1 MLPTRIRTGQVLN
14 MSFEPHNLKP
24 RRRGKKE
31 KKRKMAEDALYLQL
45 HKLSSVEQILDQ
57 ILTTLWKTRRSGLRP
72 PDKSRFQSLL
82 SLPSLPDL
90 DPVLACLRL
99 LIRKSVHENFNGDD
113 LLKLFPPDLSLD
125 LQSLLVLLL
134 QKYQS
139 QWKEELAKEQ
149 HPHSLPRTSVSCQI
163 KANTPP
169 SFTPLPSSDIPNSL
183 WPRQDDPSTST
194 NLGDFGASPIIADA
208 AGFRLAPLLMQQ
220 DAGPPDNLEV
230 LPRLKSMTWTMEN
243 LNSAPANKAA
253 IIHLKL
259 QDYIKSPSGERE
271 VKFQLTKDTI
281 EALLRSLTYISEQLS
296 NMTGTSSEP
305 AQKKQKQ

>member
-1 MLPTRIRTGQVLN
+1 

-31 KKRKMAEDALYLQL
+31 KKRKMAEDTLYLQL
-45 HKLSSVEQILDQ
+45 HKLSSVKSEQILDQ
-57 ILTTLWKTRRSGLRP
+57 ILTTLWKTRRCGLRP
-72 PDKSRFQSLL
+72 PDKSRFHSLL

-90 DPVLACLRL
+90 DP
-99 LIRKSVHENFNGDD
+99 
-113 LLKLFPPDLSLD
+113 
-125 LQSLLVLLL
+125 
-134 QKYQS
+134 KYQS

-149 HPHSLPRTSVSCQI
+149 HPHSLPRTSVSYQI
-163 KANTPP
+163 KANAPP
-169 SFTPLPSSDIPNSL
+169 SFTPLPYSDIPTSL
-183 WPRQDDPSTST
+183 WSRQDDPSTST

-230 LPRLKSMTWTMEN
+230 LPRLKSMTWTVEN

-259 QDYIKSPSGERE
+259 QDYTKSPSGERE
-271 VKFQLTKDTI
+271 VKFQLTKDTL
-281 EALLRSLTYISEQLS
+281 EAMLRSLTYISEQLS

>member
-1 MLPTRIRTGQVLN
+1 

-31 KKRKMAEDALYLQL
+31 KKRKMAEDTLYLQL
-45 HKLSSVEQILDQ
+45 HKLSSVKSEQFLDQ
-57 ILTTLWKTRRSGLRP
+57 ILTTLWKTRRCGLCP
-72 PDKSRFQSLL
+72 PDKSRFHSLL

-149 HPHSLPRTSVSCQI
+149 
-163 KANTPP
+163 
-169 SFTPLPSSDIPNSL
+169 
-183 WPRQDDPSTST
+183 
-194 NLGDFGASPIIADA
+194 
-208 AGFRLAPLLMQQ
+208 
-220 DAGPPDNLEV
+220 EV
-230 LPRLKSMTWTMEN
+230 LPRLKSMTWTVEN

-259 QDYIKSPSGERE
+259 QDYTKSPSGERE
-271 VKFQLTKDTI
+271 VKFQLTKDTL
-281 EALLRSLTYISEQLS
+281 EAMLRSLTYISEQLS

>member
-1 MLPTRIRTGQVLN
+1 MLPTRIKTGQVLN

-31 KKRKMAEDALYLQL
+31 KKRKMAEDTLYLQL
-45 HKLSSVEQILDQ
+45 HKLSSVKSEQILDQ
-57 ILTTLWKTRRSGLRP
+57 ILTTLWKTRRCGLRP
-72 PDKSRFQSLL
+72 PDKSRFHSLL

-149 HPHSLPRTSVSCQI
+149 HPHSLPRTSVSYQI
-163 KANTPP
+163 KANAPP
-169 SFTPLPSSDIPNSL
+169 SFTPLPYSDIPTSL
-183 WPRQDDPSTST
+183 WSRQDDPSTST

-220 DAGPPDNLEV
+220 DAGPPDNL
-230 LPRLKSMTWTMEN
+230 LPLGLLS
-243 LNSAPANKAA
+243 LS
-253 IIHLKL
+253 L
-259 QDYIKSPSGERE
+259 Q
-271 VKFQLTKDTI
+271 
-281 EALLRSLTYISEQLS
+281 
-296 NMTGTSSEP
+296 
-305 AQKKQKQ
+305 

>member
-1 MLPTRIRTGQVLN
+1 MEN
-14 MSFEPHNLKP
+14 SK
-24 RRRGKKE
+24 
-31 KKRKMAEDALYLQL
+31 
-45 HKLSSVEQILDQ
+45 
-57 ILTTLWKTRRSGLRP
+57 
-72 PDKSRFQSLL
+72 
-82 SLPSLPDL
+82 
-90 DPVLACLRL
+90 VLACLRL

-149 HPHSLPRTSVSCQI
+149 HPHSLPRTSVSYQI
-163 KANTPP
+163 KANAPP
-169 SFTPLPSSDIPNSL
+169 SFTPLPYSDIPTSL
-183 WPRQDDPSTST
+183 WSRQDDPSTST

-230 LPRLKSMTWTMEN
+230 LPRLKSMTWTVEN

-259 QDYIKSPSGERE
+259 QDYTKSPSGERE
-271 VKFQLTKDTI
+271 VKFQLTKDTL
-281 EALLRSLTYISEQLS
+281 EAMLRSLTYISEQLS

>member
-1 MLPTRIRTGQVLN
+1 MLPTRIKTGQVLN

-31 KKRKMAEDALYLQL
+31 KNRKMAEDTLYLQL

-99 LIRKSVHENFNGDD
+99 LIRKSVHENFNGDE

-149 HPHSLPRTSVSCQI
+149 
-163 KANTPP
+163 
-169 SFTPLPSSDIPNSL
+169 
-183 WPRQDDPSTST
+183 
-194 NLGDFGASPIIADA
+194 
-208 AGFRLAPLLMQQ
+208 
-220 DAGPPDNLEV
+220 
-230 LPRLKSMTWTMEN
+230 
-243 LNSAPANKAA
+243 
-253 IIHLKL
+253 
-259 QDYIKSPSGERE
+259 
-271 VKFQLTKDTI
+271 
-281 EALLRSLTYISEQLS
+281 
-296 NMTGTSSEP
+296 
-305 AQKKQKQ
+305 

>member
-1 MLPTRIRTGQVLN
+1 
-14 MSFEPHNLKP
+14 
-24 RRRGKKE
+24 
-31 KKRKMAEDALYLQL
+31 MAEDTLYVQL
-45 HKLSSVEQILDQ
+45 HKLSSLKSEEILDQ

-82 SLPSLPDL
+82 SFPSLSDL

-99 LIRKSVHENFNGDD
+99 LIRKSVHENYHGDD

-139 QWKEELAKEQ
+139 QWKEEIAKEQ
-149 HPHSLPRTSVSCQI
+149 HPPSLPRTSVSYQI

-169 SFTPLPSSDIPNSL
+169 SFTPLPSSDNPISL
-183 WPRQDDPSTST
+183 WPRQDEPGSRI
-194 NLGDFGASPIIADA
+194 NLGDFGASPIITDA
-208 AGFRLAPLLMQQ
+208 PVFCLAPLSMQQ
-220 DAGPPDNLEV
+220 DAGPPGSLEV

-243 LNSAPANKAA
+243 LNSAPANRVA
-253 IIHLKL
+253 IVHLKL
-259 QDYIKSPSGERE
+259 QDCTKSPSEEIE
-271 VKFQLTKDTI
+271 VKFQLTKDAI
-281 EALLRSLTYISEQLS
+281 EAMLRSLTYISEQLS
-296 NMTGTSSEP
+296 NMAGTSSEP